1 MNLLIDK
8 KGFLVKPDFNS
19 EEKITLPN
27 STKTI
32 CDFAFDDFCFL
43 KEIHLPS
50 GINSIG
56 VSAFRNCL
64 NLEKINLP
72 NSLIDIENSAFAN
85 CESLMRIELPESIDY
100 LKEMMFIN
108 CFSLEEVK
116 LSSSTT
122 SICDFAFKNCHKL
135 KTIKLP
141 DSIERIGVF
150 AFIHC
155 DNLPSIEL
163 PKNLTEISD
172 YCFSACTSLKKIKIP
187 SKVKTIHD
195 SAFYDCT
202 NIEEIYL
209 PKSLETI
216 KAFAF
221 TNCDKINKITLSN
234 YSNLSQ
240 PGLIPCLKN
249 INYMYFNKK
258 TKELILTKNE
268 LKLNDNI
275 EQIDFAENMN
285 YLGCS
290 KTDAII
296 ISSLF
301 SIEDLKENKLK
312 FIAPIFTHICREN
325 NRKEILKK
333 VIKNNKEFRNLYKK
347 LSIDVYLKN
356 NLLMSDDN
364 SEIYSLFKFAYNIG
378 AFDDNQIDRQKAC
391 EFIANLFEKHILDMY
406 NVNFLFCNLKSLN
419 YNKEWAE
426 FIMSKNNLNEL
437 FSLEK
442 MKKNYLS
449 KSYNEFIAIKEFAR
463 SNKGDQHYNKITLE
477 ACQKYLSEAKF
488 EGITPLNADI
498 ADLLSKFT
506 REQEAFNTASDI
518 RSEYINS
525 KTREHILD
533 EIINERT
540 DIEKGIREVSNNLRK
555 TVNEKFTFEFL
566 SKNDA
571 ANFVLGKYCSCCAH
585 VEAVGLSIVK
595 ASILHPDCQNLVI
608 RNEEGVIIAK
618 STLYINR
625 KEQYGLFNT
634 IEIDEKITSEEKK
647 LIYKKFIKAISLFA
661 EKYNEQNPNAPLTQ
675 INVGTRK
682 NDLLQELEKHSKTSK
697 TLLKGLDFSIYGK
710 NTFFYE
716 GDWKHG
722 QKVVWTS
729 NNHNIK

>member
-1 MNLLIDK
+1 MNLLVDK
-8 KGFLVKPDFNS
+8 KGFLVKPDFNN
-19 EEKITLPN
+19 EEKLALPSN
-27 STKTI
+27 TKTV
-32 CDFAFDDFCFL
+32 CDFAFDNFCFL
-43 KEIHLPS
+43 KEIHLPN

-56 VSAFRNCL
+56 VNAFRNCL

-116 LSSSTT
+116 LSSKTT

-150 AFIHC
+150 SFIHC
-155 DNLPSIEL
+155 NNLTSIDL

-187 SKVKTIHD
+187 SRIKTIHD

-202 NIEEIYL
+202 SLEEIHL

-216 KAFAF
+216 KPFAFA
-221 TNCDKINKITLSN
+221 NCNKINKITLSN

-258 TKELILTKNE
+258 TKELILTRNE
-268 LKLNDNI
+268 LKLNDTI
-275 EQIDFAENMN
+275 EQIDFAESMN

-301 SIEDLKENKLK
+301 TIETLKENNLK
-312 FIAPIFTHICREN
+312 FIAPIFSHICRER

-356 NLLMSDDN
+356 NLLMSEDN

-378 AFDDNQIDRQKAC
+378 AFNDNPIDRQKAC
-391 EFIANLFEKHILDMY
+391 EFIANLFEKHILDIY
-406 NVNFLFCNLKSLN
+406 NVNFLFCSLKGLN

-426 FIMSKNNLNEL
+426 FIMNKNNTNEL

-442 MKKNYLS
+442 TKKNYLS
-449 KSYNEFIAIKEFAR
+449 KSYNEFIAIKEFSR

-477 ACQKYLSEAKF
+477 ACQKYLSNAKF

-506 REQEAFNTASDI
+506 REQEAFNIASEI

-525 KTREHILD
+525 KIKDHILD
-533 EIINERT
+533 EILNERA
-540 DIEKGIREVSNNLRK
+540 DIEKEIREVSNNLRK

-608 RNEEGVIIAK
+608 RNEKGIIIAK

-625 KEQYGLFNT
+625 KERYGLFNT
-634 IEIDEKITSEEKK
+634 IEIDEKITNEEKK

-661 EKYNEQNPNAPLTQ
+661 EKYNKQNPNAPLTQ

-697 TLLKGLDFSIYGK
+697 IILKGLDFSIYGK

-722 QKVVWTS
+722 QKVVWKS
-729 NNHNIK
+729 NSHNIK